1 MGESHLR
8 LQEDGCTMART
19 PEEAITSHIMA
30 IGDRQEIKLAETI
43 HLPFQHYH
51 PNAERVFQW
60 NRPEEV
66 PEYMQM
72 PDPSWAGTDCELDAL
87 EPIFASETKNAY
99 KIEVTRFHAD
109 GSVMQ
114 TFEAIY
120 TVMKK
125 DGDWRVVQR
134 NPINIFPAVR
144 KNSISRDHDGNE
156 APLH

>member
-1 MGESHLR
+1 MRWVDIAVRREHPKDKWTEVNIRCEWGR
-8 LQEDGCTMART
+8 
-19 PEEAITSHIMA
+19 PTS
-30 IGDRQEIKLAETI
+30 G
-43 HLPFQHYH
+43 
-51 PNAERVFQW
+51 RVDAQW
-60 NRPEEV
+60 NRPEDV

-72 PDPSWAGTDCELDAL
+72 PDPSWAGTYCELDAL
-87 EPIFASETKNAY
+87 EPIFASDTKIAY